1 MFSILVIYAHD
12 FNSSGA
18 LENKYYA
25 TKKWLESGLL
35 YQDSIGLQIGIH
47 PPLSKFYETPGFL
60 GLMTETTGSVAA
72 VFFHDIICNHD
83 QHIIFNCF
91 L

>member
-1 MFSILVIYAHD
+1 M
-12 FNSSGA
+12 NSKVTG
-18 LENKYYA
+18 EGGEDDEKVQKN
-25 TKKWLESGLL
+25 
-35 YQDSIGLQIGIH
+35 QDSIGLQIGIPPS